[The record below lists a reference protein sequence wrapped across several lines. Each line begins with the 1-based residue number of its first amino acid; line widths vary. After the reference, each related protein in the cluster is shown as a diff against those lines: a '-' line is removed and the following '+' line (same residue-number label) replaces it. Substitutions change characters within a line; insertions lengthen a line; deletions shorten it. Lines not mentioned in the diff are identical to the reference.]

1 MKPDK
6 IMAIKYCELLGLE
19 TTGLYIEMYILLFC
33 GQKDSN
39 LVRICNSFM
48 FVTIVNYARRDSSVK
63 VDLSTLTTLA
73 HGTSSAW
80 SLVFDGEDHHLHN
93 MRVLFYIFFNER
105 RSKFCFLKFASRP
118 TLYPIPPD
126 DLQNL
131 FDRSRLHDLYQPE
144 ETRTSA
150 GSFKYPLK

>member
-33 GQKDSN
+33 GQTDSN
-39 LVRICNSFM
+39 LVRSCNSFL
-48 FVTIVNYARRDSSVK
+48 FVTTVNYARRDSSVK

-80 SLVFDGEDHHLHN
+80 FLVFDGEDHHLYN
-93 MRVLFYIFFNER
+93 MRVLFFTYSLMKEEVILFPEICIT
-105 RSKFCFLKFASRP
+105 SDTLPHTSR
-118 TLYPIPPD
+118 
-126 DLQNL
+126 
-131 FDRSRLHDLYQPE
+131 
-144 ETRTSA
+144 
-150 GSFKYPLK
+150 